1 MMFFYYPLILISILG
16 YGLFTSKKL
25 IKINTNDFGYL
36 GIVGI
41 FFLLIISYIS
51 IQFIPH
57 NLIFNSVTLII
68 GIVLFI
74 YNFNQFKPKVGDTK
88 LLLSIL
94 ILSLVFILVGKNHD
108 DFHYY
113 HFPYIVM
120 LTDYPH
126 PLGLGNLN
134 HGFKTHSSIF
144 LLSSLFHLPG
154 AKYNLFHLAPT
165 YILVFSNFI
174 LLKLILKKE
183 IIKNSTFITFLGL
196 AAFIFINIFFYR
208 LGEHGTDRS
217 AMILIIL
224 LFVNLIFFIN
234 NNTKLIDENLLKLLI
249 IIFAIVISL
258 KAFYLIYSLVFLP
271 LIIYVFKK
279 KSLKLFFNFNLFLC
293 LIFFILVIGTN
304 FFNTGCLL
312 FPEKKTCFFNLSWSL
327 SMETVDYLRLHYEN
341 WAKAGSGAGYENL
354 NDKFEYIHNFN
365 WFNNWIDKYFF
376 NKVSDFILSLFF
388 IATIF
393 LLLFKRSKLFIKKER
408 TYILLYLIIIFISA
422 VWFTLHPS
430 LRYGGYHLFFFIIF
444 IPLSIYL
451 EKHSKKIPNLNKK
464 IVSLIMITA
473 LVFVGRNIHRLVKEY
488 QIYSYNINTNISYK
502 VSEDSFRIQK
512 RFKEIINN
520 NSYCKK
526 NDNKCDEKMYKVRE
540 IFKNKYV
547 IYKQK

>member
-1 MMFFYYPLILISILG
+1 MFLYYPLILISILG
-16 YGLFTSKKL
+16 YGFFTSKKL

-113 HFPYIVM
+113 HFPYIIM

-134 HGFKTHSSIF
+134 HGFKTHSSIL

-154 AKYNLFHLAPT
+154 AKYNLFNLAPT

-183 IIKNSTFITFLGL
+183 IIENSTFITFLGL

-224 LFVNLIFFIN
+224 LFVNLLFFIN

-249 IIFAIVISL
+249 IIFAIIISL
-258 KAFYLIYSLVFLP
+258 KAFYLIYSLLFLP

-279 KSLKLFFNFNLFLC
+279 KIVK
-293 LIFFILVIGTN
+293 IIL
-304 FFNTGCLL
+304 
-312 FPEKKTCFFNLSWSL
+312 
-327 SMETVDYLRLHYEN
+327 
-341 WAKAGSGAGYENL
+341 
-354 NDKFEYIHNFN
+354 
-365 WFNNWIDKYFF
+365 
-376 NKVSDFILSLFF
+376 
-388 IATIF
+388 
-393 LLLFKRSKLFIKKER
+393 
-408 TYILLYLIIIFISA
+408 
-422 VWFTLHPS
+422 
-430 LRYGGYHLFFFIIF
+430 
-444 IPLSIYL
+444 
-451 EKHSKKIPNLNKK
+451 
-464 IVSLIMITA
+464 
-473 LVFVGRNIHRLVKEY
+473 
-488 QIYSYNINTNISYK
+488 
-502 VSEDSFRIQK
+502 
-512 RFKEIINN
+512 
-520 NSYCKK
+520 
-526 NDNKCDEKMYKVRE
+526 
-540 IFKNKYV
+540 
-547 IYKQK
+547 